1 MSEHDKHELQ
11 AVLYDLV
18 AQHNEAI
25 IGMNKSMVDLL
36 AEMRAQSALY
46 SACQE
51 TLASTVP
58 DGDHDG
64 HRRYHEA
71 VIKKMEARAKLW
83 QDVSSSVAKWG
94 AIGIL
99 GWVGMSMWH
108 EILAILSRLFVKG

>member
-1 MSEHDKHELQ
+1 MSGENKDQ
-11 AVLYDLV
+11 NGVLYDLV
-18 AQHNEAI
+18 AQHNEALI
-25 IGMNKSMVDLL
+25 EMSKSMADLL
-36 AEMRAQSALY
+36 LEIRAQGALY

-83 QDVSSSVAKWG
+83 QDVSSSVTKWG
-94 AIGIL
+94 VIGIL

-108 EILAILSRLFVKG
+108 EILTIISRIFVRG